1 MLGLTDAT
9 ARTLP
14 VAIVS
19 ISICLAFA
27 ATNTIC
33 LPLGEMLKLST
44 MFEIP
49 GTRCSRPPDALTSQ
63 TPSVKCLARAA
74 AAPTEGPNPPVATR
88 IRRPRTCHHN
98 GPDNR
103 NDDQQSKS
111 LTHPHDDLPS
121 LVPAHTLS
129 TTASPRIRR
138 SPRPTPTQANTT
150 AFLPR

>member
-1 MLGLTDAT
+1 MQPTTGCTDQPHT
-9 ARTLP
+9 
-14 VAIVS
+14 
-19 ISICLAFA
+19 
-27 ATNTIC
+27 
-33 LPLGEMLKLST
+33 
-44 MFEIP
+44 
-49 GTRCSRPPDALTSQ
+49 
-63 TPSVKCLARAA
+63 VKCLARAA
-74 AAPTEGPNPPVATR
+74 AAPTEKPNPPVATR

-121 LVPAHTLS
+121 LVPAHTLP
-129 TTASPRIRR
+129 TTASPRTRR